1 MVEIDYTNE
10 VLMNHYKKQEI
21 KKAKERLAQKKTKA
35 EILKLADERFITA
48 DEIKEALG
56 FEFIEDPEPVKEQE
70 QEHIVDEVDYVI
82 EDEDNQEVTKY
93 EKEENITA
101 TLIEDSKLEDY
112 PNQPFKLYD
121 KEKRNEMIES
131 IRINGIMQPLIVRP
145 IDNGKYQILAGH
157 NRRSCARELGITK
170 YPCIIK
176 KNLTDDEAKIYLIDT
191 NLCTRDKIS
200 PMERAR
206 AYKIKYDTYKKRN
219 INTSMFEEIK
229 KDNEGA
235 LNTLI
240 KEEKT
245 SAGSIQRYLRLMYL
259 VPSLQDLV
267 DKGKISLTVGEK
279 LSFLPNEEQKF
290 VAEIIKDNVKINDG
304 MAQKIRKESERNKRE
319 DYYNFLMKED
329 ILDLIKSK
337 KKSKDDEQ
345 DYVCVKFYRDE
356 IDRYFGVVNDIND
369 LKRQIIYSLEETYI
383 KN

>member
-70 QEHIVDEVDYVI
+70 HVVDEVDYVI
-82 EDEDNQEVTKY
+82 EDEDTQEVAKY

-101 TLIEDSKLEDY
+101 TLIEDSELEDY

-121 KEKRNEMIES
+121 KEKRKEMIES

-267 DKGKISLTVGEK
+267 DKGKISLTVVEK
-279 LSFLPNEEQKF
+279 LRFLPNEEQKF

-356 IDRYFGVVNDIND
+356 IDKYFGVVNDIND

>member
-56 FEFIEDPEPVKEQE
+56 FEFIEDPEPVKE
-70 QEHIVDEVDYVI
+70 HVVDEVDYVI
-82 EDEDNQEVTKY
+82 EDEDNQEVAKY

-101 TLIEDSKLEDY
+101 TLIENSELEDY

-337 KKSKDDEQ
+337 KKSKEDEQ

-356 IDRYFGVVNDIND
+356 IDKYFGVVNDIND

>member
-1 MVEIDYTNE
+1 MDIDYTNE

-21 KKAKERLAQKKTKA
+21 LKAKERLAQKKTKA
-35 EILKLADERFITA
+35 EILKLADGRFITA
-48 DEIKEALG
+48 DELKEALG
-56 FEFIEDPEPVKEQE
+56 FDFIEEPEPTKE

-82 EDEDNQEVTKY
+82 EDEEVNEST
-93 EKEENITA
+93 EKEIKA
-101 TLIEDSKLEDY
+101 ILIEDSKLEDY

-121 KEKRNEMIES
+121 EEKRKEMIES
-131 IRINGIMQPLIVRP
+131 IKNFGIMQPLIVRP
-145 IDNGKYQILAGH
+145 INNGKYQILAGH
-157 NRRSCARELGITK
+157 NRRNCAKELGIRK

-176 KNLTDDEAKIYLIDT
+176 ENLSDDEAKIYLIDT

-229 KDNEGA
+229 KDNAGA
-235 LNTLI
+235 LDTLI

-259 VPSLQDLV
+259 IPSLQELA

-290 VAEIIKDNVKINDG
+290 VAQLVKDNVKITDSV
-304 MAQKIRKESERNKRE
+304 AQKIRKESERCKRE
-319 DYYNFLMKED
+319 DYYNFMMLED
-329 ILDLIKSK
+329 MLDLIKPAK
-337 KKSKDDEQ
+337 KKEED
-345 DYVCVKFYRDE
+345 VIRIPFTRAE
-356 IDRYFGVVNDIND
+356 IDKYFGIVSDIHD
-369 LKRQIIYSLEETYI
+369 VKRQIIYSLEETYI

>member
-70 QEHIVDEVDYVI
+70 HVVDEVDYVI

-101 TLIEDSKLEDY
+101 TLIEDSELEDY

-337 KKSKDDEQ
+337 KKSKEDEQ

-356 IDRYFGVVNDIND
+356 IDKYFGVVNDIND

>member
-70 QEHIVDEVDYVI
+70 HVVDEVDYVI
-82 EDEDNQEVTKY
+82 EDEDNQEVAKH

-101 TLIEDSKLEDY
+101 TLIEDSELEDY

-290 VAEIIKDNVKINDG
+290 VAEIIKDNIKINDG

-337 KKSKDDEQ
+337 KKSKEDEQ

-356 IDRYFGVVNDIND
+356 IDKYFGVVNDIND

>member
-70 QEHIVDEVDYVI
+70 HVVDEVDYVI

-337 KKSKDDEQ
+337 KKSKEDEQ

-356 IDRYFGVVNDIND
+356 IDKYFGVVNDIND

>member
-1 MVEIDYTNE
+1 MDIDYTNE

-21 KKAKERLAQKKTKA
+21 LKAKERLAQKKTKA
-35 EILKLADERFITA
+35 EILKLADGRFITA
-48 DEIKEALG
+48 DELKEALG
-56 FEFIEDPEPVKEQE
+56 FDFIEEPEPTKE

-82 EDEDNQEVTKY
+82 EDEEVNEST
-93 EKEENITA
+93 EKEIKA
-101 TLIEDSKLEDY
+101 ILIEDSKLEDY

-121 KEKRNEMIES
+121 EEKRKEMIES
-131 IRINGIMQPLIVRP
+131 IKNFGIMQPLIVRP
-145 IDNGKYQILAGH
+145 INNGKYQILAGH
-157 NRRSCARELGITK
+157 NRRNCAKELGISK

-176 KNLTDDEAKIYLIDT
+176 ENLSDDEAKIYLIDT

-229 KDNEGA
+229 KDNAGA
-235 LNTLI
+235 LDTLI

-259 VPSLQDLV
+259 IPSLQELA

-290 VAEIIKDNVKINDG
+290 VAQLVKDNVKITDSV
-304 MAQKIRKESERNKRE
+304 AQKIRKESERCKRE
-319 DYYNFLMKED
+319 DYYNFMMLED
-329 ILDLIKSK
+329 MLDLIKPAK
-337 KKSKDDEQ
+337 KKEED
-345 DYVCVKFYRDE
+345 VIRIPFTRAE
-356 IDRYFGVVNDIND
+356 IDKYFGIVSDIHD
-369 LKRQIIYSLEETYI
+369 VKRQIIYSLEETYI

>member
-70 QEHIVDEVDYVI
+70 HVVDEVDYVI
-82 EDEDNQEVTKY
+82 EDEDNQEVAKY

-290 VAEIIKDNVKINDG
+290 VAEIIKDNIKINDG

-337 KKSKDDEQ
+337 KKSKEDEQ

-356 IDRYFGVVNDIND
+356 IDKYFGVVNDIND

>member
-48 DEIKEALG
+48 DELKEALG

-70 QEHIVDEVDYVI
+70 HVVDEVDYVI
-82 EDEDNQEVTKY
+82 EDEDNQEVAKY

-290 VAEIIKDNVKINDG
+290 VAEIIKDNIKINDG

-337 KKSKDDEQ
+337 KKSKEDEQ

-356 IDRYFGVVNDIND
+356 IDKYFGVVNDIND

>member
-56 FEFIEDPEPVKEQE
+56 FEFIEDLEPVKEQE
-70 QEHIVDEVDYVI
+70 HVVDEVDYVI
-82 EDEDNQEVTKY
+82 EDEDNQEVAKY

-101 TLIEDSKLEDY
+101 TLIEDSELEDY

>member
-70 QEHIVDEVDYVI
+70 HVVDEVDYVI

-290 VAEIIKDNVKINDG
+290 VAEIIKDNIKINDG

-337 KKSKDDEQ
+337 KKSKEDEQ

-356 IDRYFGVVNDIND
+356 IDKYFGVVNDIND

>member
-21 KKAKERLAQKKTKA
+21 LKAKERLAQKMTKA
-35 EILKLADERFITA
+35 EVLKLADERFITA

-56 FEFIEDPEPVKEQE
+56 FEFIEDSEPVKEQE
-70 QEHIVDEVDYVI
+70 HVVDEFDYVI
-82 EDEDNQEVTKY
+82 EDEDNQEVTEY
-93 EKEENITA
+93 MKEENITA

-219 INTSMFEEIK
+219 INSSMFDEVK
-229 KDNEGA
+229 KDNAGA

-259 VPSLQDLV
+259 VPSLQELA

-290 VAEIIKDNVKINDG
+290 VAEIVKENIKINDG

-329 ILDLIKSK
+329 ILDLIKPR
-337 KKSKDDEQ
+337 KKSKEDEQ
-345 DYVCVKFYRDE
+345 DYVCVKFYKDE
-356 IDRYFGVVNDIND
+356 IDKYFGVVNDINE

-383 KN
+383 KK

>member
-1 MVEIDYTNE
+1 MEIDYTNE
-10 VLMNHYKKQEI
+10 VLMNYYKKQEI

-70 QEHIVDEVDYVI
+70 HVVDEVDYVI
-82 EDEDNQEVTKY
+82 EDEDNQEVAIY

>member
-56 FEFIEDPEPVKEQE
+56 FEFIEGPEPVKEQE
-70 QEHIVDEVDYVI
+70 HVVDEVDYVI
-82 EDEDNQEVTKY
+82 EDEDNQEVAKY

-101 TLIEDSKLEDY
+101 TLIEDSELEDY

-157 NRRSCARELGITK
+157 NRRNCARELGITK

-219 INTSMFEEIK
+219 INTSMFDDVK
-229 KDNEGA
+229 KDNVGA
-235 LNTLI
+235 LGTLM

-245 SAGSIQRYLRLMYL
+245 SNASIQRYLRLMYL
-259 VPSLQDLV
+259 IPSLQDLA

-290 VAEIIKDNVKINDG
+290 VAEIVKDNIKINDG

-337 KKSKDDEQ
+337 KKSKEDEQ

>member
-70 QEHIVDEVDYVI
+70 HVVDEVDYVI
-82 EDEDNQEVTKY
+82 EDEDNQEVAKH

-101 TLIEDSKLEDY
+101 TLIEDSELEDY

-290 VAEIIKDNVKINDG
+290 VAEIIKDDVKINDG

-337 KKSKDDEQ
+337 KKIKEDEQ

-356 IDRYFGVVNDIND
+356 IDKYFGVVNDIND

>member
-1 MVEIDYTNE
+1 MIEIDYTNE

-48 DEIKEALG
+48 DELKEALG

-70 QEHIVDEVDYVI
+70 HVVDEVDYVI
-82 EDEDNQEVTKY
+82 EDEDNQEVTRY

-101 TLIEDSKLEDY
+101 TLIEDSELEDY

-219 INTSMFEEIK
+219 INTSMFDEVK
-229 KDNEGA
+229 KDNVGA
-235 LNTLI
+235 LGALM

-245 SAGSIQRYLRLMYL
+245 SNASIQRYLRLMYL
-259 VPSLQDLV
+259 IPSLQDLA

-290 VAEIIKDNVKINDG
+290 VAEIVKDNIKINDG

-337 KKSKDDEQ
+337 KKSKEDEQ

>member
-1 MVEIDYTNE
+1 MIEIDYTNE

-70 QEHIVDEVDYVI
+70 HVVDEVDYVI
-82 EDEDNQEVTKY
+82 EDEDNQEVVKY

-101 TLIEDSKLEDY
+101 TLIEDSELEDY

>member
-70 QEHIVDEVDYVI
+70 HVVDEVDYVI
-82 EDEDNQEVTKY
+82 EDEDNQEVAKY

-101 TLIEDSKLEDY
+101 TLIEDSELEDY

-259 VPSLQDLV
+259 IPSLQDLV

-337 KKSKDDEQ
+337 KKSKEDEQ

-356 IDRYFGVVNDIND
+356 IDKYFGVVNDIND

>member
-70 QEHIVDEVDYVI
+70 HVVDEVDYVI
-82 EDEDNQEVTKY
+82 EDEDNQEVAKY

-101 TLIEDSKLEDY
+101 TLIEDSELEDY

-337 KKSKDDEQ
+337 KKSKEDEQ

-356 IDRYFGVVNDIND
+356 IDKYFGVVNDIND

>member
-70 QEHIVDEVDYVI
+70 HVVDEVDYVI
-82 EDEDNQEVTKY
+82 EDEDNQEVAKY

-101 TLIEDSKLEDY
+101 TLIEDSELEDY

-337 KKSKDDEQ
+337 KKSKEDEQ
-345 DYVCVKFYRDE
+345 DYVCVKCYRDE
-356 IDRYFGVVNDIND
+356 IDKYFGVVNDIND